1 MPAVRRYSRF
11 DALRCVTVLGLT
23 ILASTSLI
31 AQDRALIQQAKGSR
45 IPVSGIVQDYT
56 GRELVLRVKSNEP
69 PRRYPRA
76 EVIEVTTDYTSHHNR
91 AQKLFAAGQIADANQ
106 EFATALDEED
116 RLWVRR
122 EILAGQV
129 RCALWRGDYPTA
141 VTRFMLI
148 VESDPETFHY
158 SLAPLNWTNDLPPE
172 NVKYEARN
180 WTDPKASLA
189 SKLIGASWLV
199 TVDENANEAEQIL
212 KRLARESDQRI
223 QRLAQM
229 QMWRVKLRQS
239 KQIDPHEITRWQQF
253 AERLPVEL
261 RGGSYF
267 VIGQAAKRGQ
277 DFERAARAFLWL
289 PLVYDSDRWLAAHA
303 CFEAA
308 DALGALGD
316 QDQARSLYSEVVFRF
331 GDTPWG
337 RPAETAWKALRPT
350 AQETAAPAPNPPA
363 P

>member
-1 MPAVRRYSRF
+1 MPATRRNSTPVSKQF
-11 DALRCVTVLGLT
+11 IAWLGL
-23 ILASTSLI
+23 AHFMSGSLL
-31 AQDRALIQQAKGSR
+31 AQDRALIQQAKGTR
-45 IPVSGIVQDYT
+45 IPVSGVVQDYT
-56 GRELVLRVKSNEP
+56 GRELVLRVKNNEP
-69 PRRYPRA
+69 PRRYPRT
-76 EVIEVTTDYTSHHNR
+76 EVIEVTTDYTSHHNQGR
-91 AQKLFAAGQIADANQ
+91 KLFAAGKIAEANR
-106 EFATALDEED
+106 EFTAALEEED
-116 RLWVRR
+116 RPWVRR

-129 RCALWRGDYPTA
+129 RCALWKGDYPTA
-141 VTRFMLI
+141 ASRFMPI

-158 SLAPLNWTNDLPPE
+158 NLVPLNWANDLPPA
-172 NVKYEARN
+172 NVKFEARG
-180 WTDPKASLA
+180 WTDPKAPLV

-199 TVDENANEAEQIL
+199 TVDENADEAEQIL

-239 KQIDPHEITRWQQF
+239 KQIDPHEISRWQQF
-253 AERLPVEL
+253 AEQLPVEL

-267 VIGQAAKRGQ
+267 VIGQASKQGQ

-308 DALGALGD
+308 DSLSALGD
-316 QDQARSLYSEVVFRF
+316 HNQAGSLYSEVVFRF

-337 RPAETAWKALRPT
+337 RPAETAWKALKPATR
-350 AQETAAPAPNPPA
+350 EAPSPVPNPPA